1 MAEMA
6 RNNTG
11 LSGEYFVAAE
21 LYRRGWSVG
30 MTIGNAK
37 AVDLFAEKE
46 NQIVEVQV
54 KSIYKK
60 KNVGWPIMQDRIKKD
75 CIYIFVNLNA
85 DTMIAPDYFICTSE
99 EAFQKVKQ
107 YETRGIVDLN
117 TLNNDQFKNRWD
129 KLQLKS
135 HAEKLIATT
144 EY

>member
-1 MAEMA
+1 MAEIA

-46 NQIVEVQV
+46 NTIVQVQV
-54 KSIYKK
+54 KSIFKRE
-60 KNVGWPIMQDRIKKD
+60 NNGWPITKGQIKKD
-75 CIYIFVNLNA
+75 CLYIFVNLNA
-85 DTMIAPDYFICTSE
+85 DKMASPDYFICTSE
-99 EAFQKVKQ
+99 EAFDNAKQ
-107 YETRGIVDLN
+107 YSTRGIVTLGPLDN
-117 TLNNDQFKNRWD
+117 TGFKNRWD

-135 HAEKLIATT
+135 YATEKLT
-144 EY
+144 